1 MTTDS
6 QTASSRL
13 RSHVECLKTHTR
25 DAHDA
30 LTECAIELA
39 ALAESGRIQ
48 LHVNRDGVRALLF
61 QVAESNPQE
70 LALAALKL
78 HAVVHAVI
86 QHAEIDDEVLST
98 VIQLHT
104 GLAALKGERAS

>member
-13 RSHVECLKTHTR
+13 RSHV
-25 DAHDA
+25 
-30 LTECAIELA
+30 
-39 ALAESGRIQ
+39 
-48 LHVNRDGVRALLF
+48 
-61 QVAESNPQE
+61 
-70 LALAALKL
+70 
-78 HAVVHAVI
+78 
-86 QHAEIDDEVLST
+86 EIDDEVLST